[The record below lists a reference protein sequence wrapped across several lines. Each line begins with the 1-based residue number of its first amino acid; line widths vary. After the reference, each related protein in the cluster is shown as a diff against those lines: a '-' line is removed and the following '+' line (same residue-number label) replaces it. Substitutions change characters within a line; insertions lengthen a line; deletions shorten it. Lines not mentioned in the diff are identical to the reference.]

1 MVHDRN
7 EQTHQALASEM
18 LYKSVVGSEFPN
30 HFELQAFIKG
40 FKLPC

>member
-1 MVHDRN
+1 
-7 EQTHQALASEM
+7 M

-40 FKLPC
+40 FKLPCWNGFSFA